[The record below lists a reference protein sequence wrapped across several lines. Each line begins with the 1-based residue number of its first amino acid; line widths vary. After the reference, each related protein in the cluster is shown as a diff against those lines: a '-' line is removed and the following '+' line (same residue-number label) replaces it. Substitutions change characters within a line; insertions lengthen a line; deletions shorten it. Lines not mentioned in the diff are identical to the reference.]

1 MKSLFNLLI
10 IMSMLFVAEEHEIK
24 MLNFSESG
32 PMVFEPGFL
41 RIEPG
46 DTVIF
51 KPVDLAHN
59 TETISTMI
67 PDGGQEWLGNI
78 NEDVRVT
85 LTTEGVYVYQCT
97 PHLILGMVGVI
108 QVGKPSNLNE
118 VIEASSNMTF
128 AVNSERLS
136 NYLGQV
142 IQ

>member
-1 MKSLFNLLI
+1 
-10 IMSMLFVAEEHEIK
+10 MLFVAEEHEIK

-41 RIEPG
+41 RVEPG

-59 TETISTMI
+59 TETVSTMI
-67 PDGGQEWLGNI
+67 PEGGQEWLGKI
-78 NEDVRVT
+78 NEEVRVT

-108 QVGKPSNLNE
+108 QVGKPSNLEE
-118 VIEASSNMTF
+118 VIEASSNMMF
-128 AVNSERLS
+128 AVNPERLS
-136 NYLGQV
+136 NYLAQV
-142 IQ
+142 TQQ

>member
-142 IQ
+142 VQ

>member
-1 MKSLFNLLI
+1 MKSLFNLLLI
-10 IMSMLFVAEEHEIK
+10 LSMLFVAEEHEIK

-41 RIEPG
+41 RVEPG

-59 TETISTMI
+59 TETVSNMI
-67 PDGGQEWLGNI
+67 PVGGQEWLGNI
-78 NEDVRVT
+78 NEEVRVT

-108 QVGKPSNLNE
+108 QVGKPLNLKE

-128 AVNSERLS
+128 AVNPERLS
-136 NYLGQV
+136 NYLAQ
-142 IQ
+142 ITP